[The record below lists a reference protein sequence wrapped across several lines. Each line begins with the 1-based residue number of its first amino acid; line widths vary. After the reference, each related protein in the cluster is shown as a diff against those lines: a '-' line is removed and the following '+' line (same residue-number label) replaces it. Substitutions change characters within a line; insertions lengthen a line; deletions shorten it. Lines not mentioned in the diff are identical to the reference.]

1 MERKGN
7 DKRKRQ
13 MRARENRMLI
23 GGGRKRIKWK
33 GSITQEKKK
42 DSNFTWMK
50 NKKGRKFW
58 RRRKEQIMIYKTGKR
73 EWNSIRRE
81 NRMNKNREKKNE
93 YETERK

>member
-1 MERKGN
+1 MMERKGN

-50 NKKGRKFW
+50 NKKENFEEEEKNKSWFI
-58 RRRKEQIMIYKTGKR
+58 KQE
-73 EWNSIRRE
+73 RE
-81 NRMNKNREKKNE
+81 NEIQ
-93 YETERK
+93 